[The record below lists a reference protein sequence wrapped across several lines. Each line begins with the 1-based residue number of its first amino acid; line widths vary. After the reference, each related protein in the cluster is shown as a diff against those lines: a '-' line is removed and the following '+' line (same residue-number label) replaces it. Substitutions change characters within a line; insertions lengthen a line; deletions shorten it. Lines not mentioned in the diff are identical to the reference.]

1 MIHTH
6 ILDAWTRNADRSTK
20 LFRDATIVGGL
31 AAPLFLWLAGVAM
44 AISADRQ
51 IERGATRREAAAAVC
66 RRGLEIFLLAFL
78 FRLQA
83 FILSPGS
90 AVITLFRV
98 DILNIMGP
106 GIIATGIIW
115 GSCARRSVAV
125 AALSFAAAAIAMST
139 PVIRSAAWVDRLP
152 IWFQWYLR
160 PAGEHTTFT
169 GLPWAGFVFAGAAAG
184 VLISA
189 ARDSRSER
197 SLQMILAAAGASLMA
212 IGGITS
218 TWPTIY
224 RQSSFWTSSPTY
236 FAIRVGVLMLVLSAT
251 FAVQRMSLPR
261 GIMLEPLARL
271 GRRSLF
277 VYWIHVE
284 LVYGLIALPL
294 HHRLPFWAM
303 EGAAVLFV
311 VMIYRAVLLRERFAG
326 KSTSGHGEWRRALG
340 A

>member
-6 ILDAWTRNADRSTK
+6 ILDAWTRSADRSTT

-31 AAPLFLWLAGVAM
+31 AAPLFLWLAGVAL
-44 AISADRQ
+44 ALSADRQ
-51 IERGATRREAAAAVC
+51 IDRGATRGAAAAAVC

-83 FILSPGS
+83 FVLSPGS

-106 GIIATGIIW
+106 AVVATGIVW
-115 GSCARRSVAV
+115 GCCARRSVGV
-125 AALSFAAAAIAMST
+125 AALSFASTGIAMAT
-139 PVIRSAAWVDRLP
+139 PVVRTAAWVGRLP
-152 IWFQWYLR
+152 IWLQWYLR
-160 PAGEHTTFT
+160 PAGDYTTFT

-189 ARDSRSER
+189 SRDSRSER
-197 SLQMILAAAGASLMA
+197 RLQMILAAAGASLIA
-212 IGGITS
+212 IGFFAS
-218 TWPTIY
+218 SLPTIY

-236 FAIRVGVLMLVLSAT
+236 FAIRVGVLMVVLSAT
-251 FAVQRMSLPR
+251 FAAQLVFLPR
-261 GIMLEPLARL
+261 GITLEPLSRL

-303 EGAAVLFV
+303 EAAAALFV
-311 VMIYRAVLLRERFAG
+311 ALIYRAVLLRESFAG
-326 KSTSGHGEWRRALG
+326 KSASRRRELTSVLG